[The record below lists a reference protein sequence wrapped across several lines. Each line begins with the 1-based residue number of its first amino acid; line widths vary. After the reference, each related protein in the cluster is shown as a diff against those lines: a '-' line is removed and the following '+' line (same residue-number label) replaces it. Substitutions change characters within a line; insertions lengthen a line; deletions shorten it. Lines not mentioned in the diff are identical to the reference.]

1 MGKMINIITKN
12 ELPGVYKLI
21 SKTCWISW
29 KNYYPKASIDYAV
42 KNLFCLNRLE
52 KIFSNGQIYGIS
64 KDNKIIA
71 CGALKVNNK
80 IGILKIIFVDVDFQ
94 KCGIG
99 SQIIKFLED
108 RLVKYGATK
117 SELDSNLSAISFYKK
132 LGYEHKNQ
140 VLNYRDGCF
149 VMEKFLA

>member
-1 MGKMINIITKN
+1 MEIINKN
-12 ELPGVYKLI
+12 ELPDIYKLI
-21 SKTCWISW
+21 FKTCWISW
-29 KNYYPKASIDYAV
+29 KNYYPEASIDYAV
-42 KNLFCLNRLE
+42 KNLFCLNQLE
-52 KIFSNGQIYGIS
+52 KIFSAGQVYVIKKNNGIV
-64 KDNKIIA
+64 A
-71 CGALKVNNK
+71 CGALEAQNKV
-80 IGILKIIFVDVDFQ
+80 GILKIIFVDVDFQ

-140 VLNYRDGCF
+140 ILNYRDGCF
-149 VMEKFLA
+149 TMEKFLI